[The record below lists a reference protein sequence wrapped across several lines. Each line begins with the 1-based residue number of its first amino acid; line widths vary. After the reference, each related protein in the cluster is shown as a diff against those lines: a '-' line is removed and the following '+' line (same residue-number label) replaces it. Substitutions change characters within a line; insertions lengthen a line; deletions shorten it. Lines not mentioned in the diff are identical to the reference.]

1 MDHMMKA
8 MKFLTFFLIFLGSTQ
23 LILAEEKKQE
33 EKDMKVESD
42 ELDEIRRKRF
52 EPRIS
57 RKYYR
62 GEHLIYDCKS
72 NHFACVNRESFS
84 LCQENREFDIAERRR
99 NLRCAPLK
107 VFRTQ
112 KECFDEQYKQ
122 IHNQKIKIICIN
134 KKNL

>member
-1 MDHMMKA
+1 MKINLLLI
-8 MKFLTFFLIFLGSTQ
+8 FLTFFSPVF
-23 LILAEEKKQE
+23 AQE
-33 EKDMKVESD
+33 EKPQSKSEKVESVESD

-72 NHFACVNRESFS
+72 NHFACVNRESFN
-84 LCQENREFDIAERRR
+84 LCKENREFDIVERRR